1 MKNKQTP
8 KTKNKTNKK
17 PAKKISSNKITN
29 PKCGFV
35 AIFGAPN
42 AGKSTLVNKITG
54 EKVSIVTPR
63 AQTTRNRIRG
73 IKIYDN
79 SQIILVDTP
88 GIFKLTSKLDN
99 NLNRSILKTAKNAL
113 EGIDCIVFLFDVA
126 KKFNDD
132 HAEVI
137 DFISTSNLPKILV
150 LNKIDLIDREKLLEI
165 ALNLNK
171 LANFEQTFMI
181 SAEKGDG
188 INDLLKFLSI
198 KMPDGSFLYPKNEVT
213 DFPARLVAAE
223 TTREK
228 LFILLRQE
236 LPYNIMVETES
247 YKETYNSIIIHQSII
262 TTSEQ
267 HKGIIIGAKGAML
280 KKIGQ
285 QSRLE
290 LTKILGKN
298 TQLYLHVKVR
308 NDWMQNKQNLI
319 SSGIDL

>member
-1 MKNKQTP
+1 M
-8 KTKNKTNKK
+8 TNKK
-17 PAKKISSNKITN
+17 TKSKKPLKKQPAKILGKT
-29 PKCGFV
+29 KCGFV

-137 DFISTSNLPKILV
+137 NFISTSQLPKILV

-171 LANFEQTFMI
+171 LASFDQTFMI

-188 INDLLKFLSI
+188 IVDLLKFLSK
-198 KMPDGSFLYPKNEVT
+198 KMPDGAFLYPKDEIT

-247 YKETYNSIIIHQSII
+247 YKETYNSIIIHQSIF

-280 KKIGQ
+280 KKIGT
-285 QSRLE
+285 QSRQE
-290 LTKILGKN
+290 LSKILGKKV
-298 TQLYLHVKVR
+298 QLFLHIKVR
-308 NDWMQNKQNLI
+308 NDWMQNKQNYI
-319 SSGIDL
+319 SSGIDI

>member
-1 MKNKQTP
+1 MKD
-8 KTKNKTNKK
+8 NKK
-17 PAKKISSNKITN
+17 PSKNKKTFQKNKKPTEKLAEK

-63 AQTTRNRIRG
+63 EQTTRNRIRG
-73 IKIYDN
+73 IKIYNN

-113 EGIDCIVFLFDVA
+113 EGIDCIVFLFDVS

-132 HAEVI
+132 HAEVL
-137 DFISTSNLPKILV
+137 DFISTSKLPKILA
-150 LNKIDLIDREKLLEI
+150 LNKIDLINREKLLEI
-165 ALNLNK
+165 SLNLNK

-188 INDLLKFLSI
+188 IKDLLKFLSN
-198 KMPDGSFLYPKNEVT
+198 KMPESAFLYPKDEIT

-223 TTREK
+223 TTRER
-228 LFILLRQE
+228 LFIMLRQE

-247 YKETYNSIIIHQSII
+247 YKETYNSITIHQSII

-267 HKGIIIGAKGAML
+267 HKGIIIGAKGSML

-285 QSRLE
+285 QSREE
-290 LTKILGKN
+290 LTKILGKK
-298 TQLYLHVKVR
+298 TQLFLHVKVR
-308 NDWMQNKQNLI
+308 SDWMLNKQNLA
-319 SSGIDL
+319 SSGLDL